1 MACHRLVRVVI
12 IPAPRVIV
20 MMFIFM
26 SVFFF
31 LRRCSL
37 RGIILDRIEGLGGRC
52 IFVTVVMAGFA
63 VSVSTIRIVVVA

>member
-1 MACHRLVRVVI
+1 MI
-12 IPAPRVIV
+12 
-20 MMFIFM
+20 FIFM

-37 RGIILDRIEGLGGRC
+37 RGIILIRIEGLGGRC
-52 IFVTVVMAGFA
+52 IFATVVMAGFA